1 MSISEFFKKIFSPL
15 LFGNCL
21 GMIGVGGLLILATLF
36 FLDFYTHHGTE
47 IEVPNICGLDEETAG
62 NKLKSVGLDYEVRDT
77 GYVFR
82 AAPFSVL
89 EQSVKPGMKVKP
101 GRIIELTINADGP
114 RKVALPDIADNCSR
128 REAEDKLRA
137 LGFKLGATEFITGY
151 PEWVYDVTVNGKSVS
166 KGTRISVNSPIVLVV
181 GAGGVEDE
189 YNGNDSLD
197 YILNVPTGEEEI
209 IEGEMTDA
217 PTSDKTRSATS
228 TGAQTASP
236 NNAQDYF

>member
-1 MSISEFFKKIFSPL
+1 M
-15 LFGNCL
+15 
-21 GMIGVGGLLILATLF
+21 
-36 FLDFYTHHGTE
+36 
-47 IEVPNICGLDEETAG
+47 
-62 NKLKSVGLDYEVRDT
+62 
-77 GYVFR
+77 FR

-137 LGFKLGATEFITGY
+137 LGFKLGATEFITGD

-217 PTSDKTRSATS
+217 PTSDKTQSATS